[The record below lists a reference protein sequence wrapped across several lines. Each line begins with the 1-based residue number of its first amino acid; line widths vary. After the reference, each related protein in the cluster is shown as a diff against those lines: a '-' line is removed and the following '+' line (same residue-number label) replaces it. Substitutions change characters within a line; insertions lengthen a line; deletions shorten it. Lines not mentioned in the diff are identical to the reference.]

1 MHLIKIIQL
10 NNGLSIILLKK
21 SYLLQFLC
29 GDICN
34 NNFSGNE
41 LDLNGNIF
49 DAEWLANSTNENDFI
64 YYAKWS
70 LTVNNT

>member
-1 MHLIKIIQL
+1 M
-10 NNGLSIILLKK
+10 
-21 SYLLQFLC
+21 QFLC

-34 NNFSGNE
+34 NNFSGKDE
-41 LDLNGNIF
+41 DLNGNIF
-49 DAEWLANSTNENDFI
+49 DTGWVANYTNENDFI